1 VDLISLRAELL
12 PLQADIDA
20 AADPYALVRDVWL
33 QNREFNIYDGD
44 PPAPDYDSMLEE
56 Y

>member
-1 VDLISLRAELL
+1 LL

-20 AADPYALVRDVWL
+20 AADPYVLLRDVYL
-33 QNREFNIYDGD
+33 QRREYDIYDGD
-44 PPAPDYDSMLEE
+44 PPAPDYDEMLEE